1 VRSVGYRFGQVA
13 WHPGVAQRNGTG
25 TMDAPAEAPA
35 SSTQATG
42 A

>member
-1 VRSVGYRFGQVA
+1 VA

-25 TMDAPAEAPA
+25 AMDAGAGAPGA
-35 SSTQATG
+35 GTPSPQTTG